1 MKSVRILA
9 LAAFL
14 VFSTAVALADSIPP
28 GDPVIRTGGGTG
40 SVPIYWPTFTIL
52 TATGNSPTDGT
63 PCVLM
68 LGGISTP
75 APGCIFLNDIKK
87 GNGAGTTINALLF
100 IASKADFS
108 GTLSC
113 ALSTAIGGQS
123 PWFTQCAAT
132 PGGPVVKFFG
142 GPGIPF
148 GDDFSLGFRG
158 FNANAGFQVTAIS
171 SAGNQAVT
179 NPTSTPEPGT
189 LVLFVGGIGSLL
201 VRRRARAR

>member
-1 MKSVRILA
+1 VA
-9 LAAFL
+9 LPAFVVL
-14 VFSTAVALADSIPP
+14 SAAVALAASIPSG
-28 GDPVIRTGGGTG
+28 GDPVIRSGGGTG
-40 SVPIYWPTFTIL
+40 SVPITSPQFTIV

-63 PCVLM
+63 PCILM

-75 APGCIFLNDIKK
+75 APNCIFLNDIKK
-87 GNGAGTTINALLF
+87 GSGVGTTINALLF
-100 IASKADFS
+100 QASKADFS

-113 ALSTAIGGQS
+113 ALSTAVGGQS
-123 PWFTQCAAT
+123 PWFTQCSAT

-142 GPGIPF
+142 GLGIPF

-158 FNANAGFQVTAIS
+158 FNANAGFTVIAMGNA
-171 SAGNQAVT
+171 SASNQAVT
-179 NPTSTPEPGT
+179 NPTTTPEPGT